1 MRKGLT
7 LRTAIA
13 AAMIFFAAGC
23 ATIFT
28 SSTEHVTVNSDPS
41 GANFQ
46 YGPFNG
52 TTPAQIEV
60 PKKALASFATF
71 SKPGYQTTTVPVV
84 TGIQGA
90 TWWDILFWPGFIID
104 FVTGNAN
111 KLETPVITATLTP
124 QPGTA
129 TSPPAASA
137 PAGGATTGTAH
148 SG

>member
-90 TWWDILFWPGFIID
+90 TWWDILFPIGFVID
-104 FVTGNAN
+104 FVSGNAN

-124 QPGTA
+124 NPGT
-129 TSPPAASA
+129 PPAAPAAGSPTPA
-137 PAGGATTGTAH
+137 PTPA
-148 SG
+148 S

>member
-1 MRKGLT
+1 MSKGLT

-90 TWWDILFWPGFIID
+90 TWWDILFPIGFVID
-104 FVTGNAN
+104 FVSGNAN

-124 QPGTA
+124 NPGT
-129 TSPPAASA
+129 TPAAPAAGSPTPA
-137 PAGGATTGTAH
+137 PTPA
-148 SG
+148 S

>member
-1 MRKGLT
+1 MKRRLT
-7 LRTAIA
+7 VPAAIA
-13 AAMIFFAAGC
+13 LAMIFFATGC

-28 SSTEHVTVNSDPS
+28 SSTQHVTVNSDPS

-60 PKKALASFATF
+60 PKKALASFASF
-71 SKPGYQTTTVPVV
+71 SKPGYQNTTVPVV

-90 TWWDILFWPGFIID
+90 TWWDILFWPGFIVD
-104 FVTGNAN
+104 FVTSNAT

-124 QPGTA
+124 TPGA
-129 TSPPAASA
+129 TPPATSA
-137 PAGGATTGTAH
+137 PANPPTPTPA
-148 SG
+148 S

>member
-7 LRTAIA
+7 LRTVIA
-13 AAMIFFAAGC
+13 VAMIFFAAGC

-28 SSTEHVTVNSDPS
+28 SSTQSVTVNSDPS
-41 GANFQ
+41 GANYQ

-71 SKPGYQTTTVPVV
+71 SKLGYQTTTVPVV

-104 FVTGNAN
+104 FVTGNAT

-124 QPGTA
+124 TPGA
-129 TSPPAASA
+129 A
-137 PAGGATTGTAH
+137 PAGPAAGTPTPAPA
-148 SG
+148 S

>member
-1 MRKGLT
+1 
-7 LRTAIA
+7 
-13 AAMIFFAAGC
+13 MIFFAAGC

-90 TWWDILFWPGFIID
+90 TWWDILFPIGFVID
-104 FVTGNAN
+104 FVSGNAN

-124 QPGTA
+124 NPGT
-129 TSPPAASA
+129 PPAAPAAGSPTPA
-137 PAGGATTGTAH
+137 PTPA
-148 SG
+148 S